1 MVLVQILWWKNLD
14 DLALFVKKIIGRN
27 WVTGSICPDRIRRQM
42 TERDEETYSVGR
54 VSRLTGV
61 SPDLLRAWERRYA
74 AVQPIR
80 TPGGTRRYRA
90 EDIDR
95 LRLLKAAVD
104 SGHRIGEV
112 AKLSSAELERRILNA
127 PVPER
132 APIEE
137 VLHALERLDGG
148 AAEQLISSQLAMLGP
163 VRFAKEFALPLAQ
176 GLGDGWMSQRIC
188 IASEHL
194 GSALLRSLLGSAL
207 RPTVAHRGAP
217 VVVFATVPDERHEIG
232 LLIAA
237 LTALGAGANPLYL
250 GSDLPLEEIV
260 LAARRTG
267 AQAVAIGAVVTPPDE
282 LTSALLRLRA
292 ELPARVE
299 LWVGGAAARSLEVPH
314 GVQRLDSLTRLEQRV
329 ELLRMIAA

>member
-1 MVLVQILWWKNLD
+1 MATEE
-14 DLALFVKKIIGRN
+14 DL
-27 WVTGSICPDRIRRQM
+27 
-42 TERDEETYSVGR
+42 ETYSVGR

-61 SPDLLRAWERRYA
+61 SPDLLRAWERRYG
-74 AVQPIR
+74 AVHPLR

-112 AKLSSAELERRILNA
+112 AGLSSAELEQRVLRT
-127 PVPER
+127 PEPDR
-132 APIEE
+132 APIDEA
-137 VLHALERLDGG
+137 LRALERLDGA

-176 GLGDGWMSQRIC
+176 ALGDGWMSQRLC

-217 VVVFATVPDERHEIG
+217 IVVFATVPGERHEIG

-260 LAARRTG
+260 GAARRTA
-267 AQAVAIGAVVTPPDE
+267 AQAVAIGAVVTPAPE
-282 LTSALLRLRA
+282 LVADLRRLRE
-292 ELPARVE
+292 ELPRRVE
-299 LWVGGAAARSLEVPH
+299 LWVGGAGALAVEVPE
-314 GVQRLDSLTRLEQRV
+314 GVQRLDSLRRLEQRV
-329 ELLRMIAA
+329 ELLRIIP